1 MVFRQVLEMQLN
13 YMVLDELVHRLMG
26 SLNIFLLVFYG
37 DSFQIRKL
45 LCF

>member
-1 MVFRQVLEMQLN
+1 MQLD
-13 YMVLDELVHRLMG
+13 YMVLDELVHCLMG

-37 DSFQIRKL
+37 DSFFRQKL